1 MAQVTI
7 YIPNDLESKIKEKA
21 SALNLSISKFIST
34 LLEQKVQNEW
44 SPSSRKLAGA
54 WDDDFPTLEKIRAD
68 QGEDVPREAF

>member
-21 SALNLSISKFIST
+21 SSLNISISKFIST

-44 SPSSRKLAGA
+44 SPSSRKLAGT
-54 WDDDFPTLEKIRAD
+54 WDDFPTLQEIRAD
-68 QGEDVPREAF
+68 QGQDTEREAF